1 MRFAEDYKADELRRI
16 DAIYK
21 RRADGEKLDE
31 TETKALDEYES
42 AMQAQQHEY
51 ETVNKVISNA
61 SAAMVY
67 DAMAYADKLK
77 AAYDELRKSQVKHI
91 EEMRQASHEQEEK

>member
-21 RRADGEKLDE
+21 RRADGEKLEDD
-31 TETKALDEYES
+31 ETKALDEYES

-51 ETVNKVISNA
+51 ETVSRIISNA
-61 SAAMVY
+61 SAAMVQ
-67 DAMAYADKLK
+67 DAMEYTAKLK
-77 AAYDELRKSQVKHI
+77 AAYDELRKSQMKRI
-91 EEMRQASHEQEEK
+91 EEMKQVSHEQEEK

>member
-21 RRADGEKLDE
+21 RKADGEKLEDD
-31 TETKALDEYES
+31 ETKALDEYES
-42 AMQAQQHEY
+42 AMQVQQHEF
-51 ETVNKVISNA
+51 ETVSKVISNA

-77 AAYDELRKSQVKHI
+77 AAYDDLRKSQI
-91 EEMRQASHEQEEK
+91 ERMKQVNR

>member
-16 DAIYK
+16 DTIYK
-21 RRADGEKLDE
+21 RKADGEKLGDE
-31 TETKALDEYES
+31 ETKALDEYES
-42 AMQAQQHEY
+42 AMQVQQHEY
-51 ETVNKVISNA
+51 ETVSKVISNA

-77 AAYDELRKSQVKHI
+77 TAYDELRKSQVKRI
-91 EEMRQASHEQEEK
+91 EEIKQVSHEQEEK

>member
-21 RRADGEKLDE
+21 RKADGEKLEDD
-31 TETKALDEYES
+31 ETKALDEYES
-42 AMQAQQHEY
+42 AMQVQQHEF
-51 ETVNKVISNA
+51 ETVSKVISNA

-77 AAYDELRKSQVKHI
+77 AAYDELRKSQVKRLD
-91 EEMRQASHEQEEK
+91 EMKQVSHEQEKE

>member
-21 RRADGEKLDE
+21 RKADGEDLDE
-31 TETKALDEYES
+31 SEVKTLNEYES

-51 ETVNKVISNA
+51 ETVNKIISNA
-61 SAAMVY
+61 SAAMVQ
-67 DAMAYADKLK
+67 DAMEYTAKLK
-77 AAYDELRKSQVKHI
+77 AAYDELRKSQIKRI
-91 EEMRQASHEQEEK
+91 EEMKQVSHEQEEK